1 MTERSRSFCSEIITA
16 VEKQVKLYPR
26 KRNIGVSDF
35 VFSHVRQRKKRT
47 FTKKTNKIEIIGTKI
62 ARRSSGH
69 IPGIGASRGH
79 GNTRAR
85 AIALIVT
92 TATKNLLPLT
102 VYFNKMLPRGIIG
115 PGSEGDR

>member
-1 MTERSRSFCSEIITA
+1 M
-16 VEKQVKLYPR
+16 EKQGTLYLR

-47 FTKKTNKIEIIGTKI
+47 FTEKTNKIEIVRTKI
-62 ARRSSGH
+62 ARRLSGH
-69 IPGIGASRGH
+69 IPGIGASRGQS
-79 GNTRAR
+79 NTRAR

-92 TATKNLLPLT
+92 TATRDLLPLT